1 MASSRFGLVALSC
14 LFCQVPAFPTRHE
27 GTIPPRSLIALEEHI
42 KLPILGNGTA
52 LMQQILRNANIS
64 QLEDLSTERLAA
76 MDAGHVSMQVLSHVD
91 VGDTLPSAVREANN
105 QLAAVVEAQPS
116 RFRAFAIL
124 PMAHPQEAA
133 NELERAVLELGAVGA
148 LIGNN
153 LENGTTY
160 DDERFWPVFAMAQRL
175 DGNYDPGVAIRIG
188 TAAWGWHANT
198 GLHIVKLFAAGVFEN
213 FPNFKIILCHDGELL
228 PIFIDRIERLGPRG
242 NTSFVEEVWNRNIW
256 ITIGGIFSVRALEMV
271 LEVTPIERICYA
283 VDYPFVSPTAGW
295 SFMEELAMSG
305 LLSQHEMDLFAYGNA
320 QTLLGIAT
328 LR

>member
-1 MASSRFGLVALSC
+1 
-14 LFCQVPAFPTRHE
+14 
-27 GTIPPRSLIALEEHI
+27 
-42 KLPILGNGTA
+42 
-52 LMQQILRNANIS
+52 MQQILRNANIS

-160 DDERFWPVFAMAQRL
+160 DDERFWPVFAMAERL
-175 DGNYDPGVAIRIG
+175 DVPIYLHPGTPSAERFQSDYQGNYDPGVAIRIG

-213 FPNFKIILCHDGELL
+213 FPNLKIILGHDGELL
-228 PIFIDRIERLGPRG
+228 PIFIDRIERLGLRG
-242 NTSFVEEVWNRNIW
+242 NTGFVEEVWNRNIW
-256 ITIGGIFSVRALEMV
+256 ITIGGMFSVRALEMV